1 LGYKLQQVT
10 TDKAELIVEIVNQ
23 HELTIDPESTPM
35 GLEEAQELIT
45 GFFDTA
51 HCFFLIDESTQEA
64 LGFYSINP
72 DANRKKLFTD
82 VYERPGKGLI
92 NDVIAQSLKKAAE
105 VHPDYEHLFGV
116 NTKDL
121 LMREALESFGM
132 EVIRTYWHMKRLLDP
147 QSKVDTNKDKFEI
160 KLVSGQA
167 DLETWWALHQDAF
180 SKHFGFAP
188 RPMELW
194 IEQTTSA
201 GTMDPEGCFLAFY
214 DGQPAGFVE
223 MANAN
228 YHLNGGYVDLIGVA
242 HQFQGLGLGQLLLQH
257 AINFSVDQGR
267 EFIELNVDTG
277 NESGALKLYE
287 KLGFKPNSS
296 WVQYENK
303 KWADVAKG
311 L

>member
-1 LGYKLQQVT
+1 MGYRLQKT
-10 TDKAELIVEIVNQ
+10 EPTDAQLVVDLVNQ

-35 GLEEAQELIT
+35 GVEEAKELIE
-45 GFFDTA
+45 GFYDKA
-51 HCFFLIDESTQEA
+51 HAHFLMVEA
-64 LGFYSINP
+64 TDLPAGFYSINP
-72 DANRKKLFTD
+72 DSNRKKLFTD
-82 VYERPGKGLI
+82 VYARPGSELI
-92 NDVIAQSLKKAAE
+92 SEVIAQSLRHASE

-116 NTKDL
+116 NSKDAV
-121 LMREALESFGM
+121 MREALESFGM
-132 EVIRTYWHMKRLLDP
+132 EIIRTYWHMKRLLDAA
-147 QSKVDTNKDKFEI
+147 SKADTVKAKVEI
-160 KLVSGQA
+160 RLVAGRE

-188 RPMELW
+188 RPMGLW

-214 DGQPAGFVE
+214 DGQPAGFVQ

-228 YHLNGGYVDLIGVA
+228 YHLNGGYVDLIGVS
-242 HQFQGLGLGQLLLQH
+242 HKFQGLGLGQVLLQH

-267 EFIELNVDTG
+267 DFIELNVDTG

-303 KWADVAKG
+303 KWAEVAKG

>member
-1 LGYKLQQVT
+1 MEYRIE
-10 TDKAELIVEIVNQ
+10 KAEPSSAQLLVDLVNQ

-35 GLEEAQELIT
+35 GVEEATELIE
-45 GFFDTA
+45 GFYDAA
-51 HCFFLIDESTQEA
+51 HAYFLMVDSSDLPA
-64 LGFYSINP
+64 AFYSINP
-72 DANRKKLFTD
+72 DSTRKKLFTD
-82 VYERPGKGLI
+82 VYARPGSDLLKET
-92 NDVIAQSLKKAAE
+92 IAQTLRHASE
-105 VHPDYEHLFGV
+105 THPDYEHLFGV
-116 NTKDL
+116 NTKDQV
-121 LMREALESFGM
+121 MREGLESFGM
-132 EVIRTYWHMKRLLDP
+132 DVIRTYWHMKRLLD
-147 QSKVDTNKDKFEI
+147 SLAKAETTKGKFEI
-160 KLVSGQA
+160 RLVSDRK

-194 IEQTTSA
+194 IEQTTSS

-214 DGQPAGFVE
+214 DGEPAGFVL

-242 HQFQGLGLGQLLLQH
+242 HKFQGLGLGQLLLQH

-303 KWADVAKG
+303 KWAEVAKG

>member
-92 NDVIAQSLKKAAE
+92 KDVIAQSLKKAAE

-132 EVIRTYWHMKRLLDP
+132 EVIRTYWHMKRLLDT

-167 DLETWWALHQDAF
+167 DLETWWVLHQDAF

-201 GTMDPEGCFLAFY
+201 GTTDPEGCFLAFY

-242 HQFQGLGLGQLLLQH
+242 HKFQGLGLGQLLLQH

>member
-1 LGYKLQQVT
+1 LGYKLQEASGGE
-10 TDKAELIVEIVNQ
+10 AELIVEIVNQ

-35 GLEEAQELIT
+35 GVEEAKELID
-45 GFFDTA
+45 GFFDSA
-51 HCFFLIDESTQEA
+51 HCYFLIDQESDEA

-72 DANRKKLFTD
+72 DSNRKKLFTD

-92 NDVIAQSLKKAAE
+92 KDVIAESLKKAAE

-116 NTKDL
+116 NTRDQV
-121 LMREALESFGM
+121 MRTALESFGM
-132 EVIRTYWHMKRLLDP
+132 EVIRTYWHMKRLLDA
-147 QSKVDTNKDKFEI
+147 QAKAETNKEHFEI
-160 KLVSGQA
+160 KLVAGQQ

-188 RPMELW
+188 RPKDLW

-201 GTMDPEGCFLAFY
+201 GTMDPEGCFIAFY
-214 DGQPAGFVE
+214 KGEPAGFVQL
-223 MANAN
+223 ANAN

-242 HQFQGLGLGQLLLQH
+242 HNFQGLGLGQLLLQH

-287 KLGFKPNSS
+287 KLGFTPNSS

-303 KWADVAKG
+303 KWAEVAKG

>member
-1 LGYKLQQVT
+1 LACKLQEASGDQ
-10 TDKAELIVEIVNQ
+10 AELIVEIVNQ

-35 GLEEAQELIT
+35 GVEEAKELIE
-45 GFFDTA
+45 GFFDPA
-51 HCFFLIDESTQEA
+51 HCYLLIDQASDEA

-92 NDVIAQSLKKAAE
+92 RDVIAESLKKAAE

-116 NTKDL
+116 NTKDQV
-121 LMREALESFGM
+121 MREALESFGM
-132 EVIRTYWHMKRLLDP
+132 QVIRTYWHMKRLLDP
-147 QSKVDTNKDKFEI
+147 QAKADTNKEDFEI
-160 KLVSGQA
+160 RLVSSRQ

-180 SKHFGFAP
+180 SNHFGFAP

-194 IEQTTSA
+194 IEQTTAA
-201 GTMDPEGCFLAFY
+201 GTMDPDGCFIAFY
-214 DGQPAGFVE
+214 TGEPAGFVQ

-242 HQFQGLGLGQLLLQH
+242 HKYQGLGLGQLLLQH
-257 AINFSVDQGR
+257 AINFSVDQDR

-303 KWADVAKG
+303 KWAEVAKG

>member
-1 LGYKLQQVT
+1 MKYKLQEASADQAALV
-10 TDKAELIVEIVNQ
+10 VEIVNQ

-35 GLEEAQELIT
+35 GVEEAQELIE
-45 GFFDTA
+45 GFFDKA
-51 HCFFLIDESTQEA
+51 HCYLLIDQSTEDA

-72 DANRKKLFTD
+72 DATRKKLFTD
-82 VYERPGKGLI
+82 VYERPGQNLI
-92 NDVIAQSLKKAAE
+92 NEVIAESLKKAVE

-116 NTKDL
+116 NTKDQV
-121 LMREALESFGM
+121 MRAALESFGM
-132 EVIRTYWHMKRLLDP
+132 EVIRTYWHMKRPLDESSKADATREKVEIRLL
-147 QSKVDTNKDKFEI
+147 
-160 KLVSGQA
+160 SGQE

-180 SKHFGFAP
+180 SNHFGFAP
-188 RPMELW
+188 RPMDLW

-201 GTMDPEGCFLAFY
+201 GTMDPEGCFLVFY
-214 DGQPAGFVE
+214 DGEPAGFVQ

-228 YHLNGGYVDLIGVA
+228 YHLNGGYVDLIGVS
-242 HQFQGLGLGQLLLQH
+242 HKFQGLGLGQLLLQH
-257 AINFSVDQGR
+257 AINFSVDQDR

-303 KWADVAKG
+303 NWAEVAKG

>member
-1 LGYKLQQVT
+1 LGYKLQKANNDQ
-10 TDKAELIVEIVNQ
+10 AELIVEIVNQ
-23 HELTIDPESTPM
+23 HELTIDPDSTPM
-35 GLEEAQELIT
+35 GVEEAQELIE
-45 GFFDTA
+45 GFFDSA
-51 HCFFLIDESTQEA
+51 HCYFLIDESTDDA

-72 DANRKKLFTD
+72 DSNRKKLFTD
-82 VYERPGKGLI
+82 VYERPGQSLI
-92 NDVIAQSLKKAAE
+92 KVVIAESLKKAAE

-116 NTKDL
+116 NTKDQV
-121 LMREALESFGM
+121 MRDALESFGM
-132 EVIRTYWHMKRLLDP
+132 EVIRTYWHMKRLLD
-147 QSKVDTNKDKFEI
+147 SEAKAETKKENFEI
-160 KLVSGQA
+160 KLVSGRQ
-167 DLETWWALHQDAF
+167 DLEIWWALHQDAF

-188 RPMELW
+188 RPMDLW

-214 DGQPAGFVE
+214 EDEPAGYVQL
-223 MANAN
+223 ANAN
-228 YHLNGGYVDLIGVA
+228 YHLNGGYVDLIGVG
-242 HQFQGLGLGQLLLQH
+242 HKFQGLGLGQLLLQH

-303 KWADVAKG
+303 KWAEVAKG

>member
-51 HCFFLIDESTQEA
+51 HCFFLIDESTHEA

-92 NDVIAQSLKKAAE
+92 KDVIAQSLKKAAE

-132 EVIRTYWHMKRLLDP
+132 EVIRTYWHMKRLLDT

-167 DLETWWALHQDAF
+167 DLETWWVLHQDAF

>member
-1 LGYKLQQVT
+1 MGYKLQQVT

-92 NDVIAQSLKKAAE
+92 KDVIAQSLKKAAE

-132 EVIRTYWHMKRLLDP
+132 EVIRTYWHMKRLLDT

-167 DLETWWALHQDAF
+167 DLETWWVLHQDAF

-201 GTMDPEGCFLAFY
+201 GTTDPEGCFLAFY

-242 HQFQGLGLGQLLLQH
+242 HKFQGLGLGQLLLQH

>member
-1 LGYKLQQVT
+1 LGYRLQEAGGSE
-10 TDKAELIVEIVNQ
+10 AELIVEIVNQ

-35 GLEEAQELIT
+35 GVEEAQELID
-45 GFFDTA
+45 GFFDRA
-51 HCFFLIDESTQEA
+51 HCYFLIDQASDEA
-64 LGFYSINP
+64 LGFYSVNP

-92 NDVIAQSLKKAAE
+92 KDVIAESLKKAAE

-116 NTKDL
+116 NTRDQV
-121 LMREALESFGM
+121 MRTALESFGM
-132 EVIRTYWHMKRLLDP
+132 EVIRTYWHMKRLIDA
-147 QSKVDTNKDKFEI
+147 QVKAETNKEHFKI
-160 KLVSGQA
+160 KLVSGQQ
-167 DLETWWALHQDAF
+167 DLETWWALHQDSF
-180 SKHFGFAP
+180 SNHFGFAL
-188 RPMELW
+188 RPKDVW

-201 GTMDPEGCFLAFY
+201 GTMDPDGCFIAFY
-214 DGQPAGFVE
+214 KGEPAGFVQL
-223 MANAN
+223 ANAN

-242 HQFQGLGLGQLLLQH
+242 HKFQGLGLGQLLLQH

-303 KWADVAKG
+303 KWAEVAKE

>member
-1 LGYKLQQVT
+1 MAYKLQQAN
-10 TDKAELIVEIVNQ
+10 AEQASLIVEIVNQ

-35 GLEEAQELIT
+35 GVEEAQELIE
-45 GFFDTA
+45 GFFDPA
-51 HCFFLIDESTQEA
+51 HCYFLVDESTDEA
-64 LGFYSINP
+64 LGFYSVNP

-82 VYERPGKGLI
+82 VYQRPGKNMI
-92 NDVIAQSLKKAAE
+92 KDVIGESLKKAAQF
-105 VHPDYEHLFGV
+105 HPDYEHLYGV
-116 NTKDL
+116 NTKDSV
-121 LMREALESFGM
+121 MREALEGFGM
-132 EVIRTYWHMKRLLDP
+132 EVIRTYWHMKREIDATAKRETEN
-147 QSKVDTNKDKFEI
+147 QKVQI
-160 KLVSGQA
+160 RLVSGDE
-167 DLETWWALHQDAF
+167 DLKTWWALHQDAF

-188 RPMELW
+188 RPMDLW

-214 DGQPAGFVE
+214 EGQPAGYVQL
-223 MANAN
+223 ANAN

-242 HQFQGLGLGQLLLQH
+242 HSFQGLGLGQILLQH

-287 KLGFKPNSS
+287 KLGFRPNSS

-303 KWADVAKG
+303 NWAEVAKG

>member
-1 LGYKLQQVT
+1 MGYKLQVASSDQ
-10 TDKAELIVEIVNQ
+10 AELIVEIVNQ

-35 GLEEAQELIT
+35 GVEEAQELID
-45 GFFDTA
+45 GFFDRA
-51 HCFFLIDESTQEA
+51 HCYFLIDDESGDA
-64 LGFYSINP
+64 LGFYSVNP

-82 VYERPGKGLI
+82 VYERPGQGLI
-92 NDVIAQSLKKAAE
+92 KDVIAESLKKAAE
-105 VHPDYEHLFGV
+105 FHPDYEHLFGV
-116 NTKDL
+116 NTKDQV
-121 LMREALESFGM
+121 MREALESFGM

-147 QSKVDTNKDKFEI
+147 QAKAEATKQLFEI
-160 KLVSGQA
+160 RLVSSRA

-180 SKHFGFAP
+180 SNHFGFAP
-188 RPMELW
+188 RPKDLW

-201 GTMDPEGCFLAFY
+201 GTMDPEGCFIGFY
-214 DGQPAGFVE
+214 EGEPAGFVQL
-223 MANAN
+223 ANAN

-242 HQFQGLGLGQLLLQH
+242 HKFQGLGLGQVLLQH
-257 AINFSVDQGR
+257 AINYSVDQGR

-303 KWADVAKG
+303 KWAEVAKG

>member
-1 LGYKLQQVT
+1 MGYKLQEAGGSE
-10 TDKAELIVEIVNQ
+10 AELIVEIVNQ

-35 GLEEAQELIT
+35 GVEEAKELID
-45 GFFDTA
+45 GFFDSA
-51 HCFFLIDESTQEA
+51 HCYFLIDGEFDEA

-72 DANRKKLFTD
+72 DSNRKKLFTD

-92 NDVIAQSLKKAAE
+92 KDVIAESLKKAAE

-116 NTKDL
+116 NTRDQV
-121 LMREALESFGM
+121 MRAALESFGM
-132 EVIRTYWHMKRLLDP
+132 EVIRTYWHMKLLLDA
-147 QSKVDTNKDKFEI
+147 QAKAETNKENYEI
-160 KLVSGQA
+160 KLVSSRA

-180 SKHFGFAP
+180 SNHFGFAP
-188 RPMELW
+188 RPKDLW

-201 GTMDPEGCFLAFY
+201 GTMDPEGCFIAFY
-214 DGQPAGFVE
+214 KGEPAGFVQL
-223 MANAN
+223 ANAN

-242 HQFQGLGLGQLLLQH
+242 HKFQGLGLGQLLLQH

-303 KWADVAKG
+303 KWAEVAKG

>member
-1 LGYKLQQVT
+1 MAYKLQVASSDQ
-10 TDKAELIVEIVNQ
+10 AELIVEIVNE

-35 GLEEAQELIT
+35 GVEEAQELID
-45 GFFDTA
+45 GFFDRA
-51 HCFFLIDESTQEA
+51 HCYFLRDEATNEA
-64 LGFYSINP
+64 LGFYSVNP
-72 DANRKKLFTD
+72 DTNRKKLFTD

-92 NDVIAQSLKKAAE
+92 KDVIAESLKKAAE

-116 NTKDL
+116 NTKDQV
-121 LMREALESFGM
+121 MRGALESFGM
-132 EVIRTYWHMKRLLDP
+132 EVIRTYWHMKRLLDS
-147 QSKVDTNKDKFEI
+147 QAKAETTKDKFEI
-160 KLVSGQA
+160 KLVSGQS
-167 DLETWWALHQDAF
+167 DLETWWALHQDSF
-180 SKHFGFAP
+180 SNHFGFAP

-201 GTMDPEGCFLAFY
+201 GTMDPDGCFLAFY
-214 DGQPAGFVE
+214 DVQPAGFVQ

-228 YHLNGGYVDLIGVA
+228 YHLNGGYVDIIGVA
-242 HQFQGLGLGQLLLQH
+242 HKFQGLGLGQLLLQH
-257 AINFSVDQGR
+257 AINYSVDQGR

-303 KWADVAKG
+303 KWAEVAKG

>member
-1 LGYKLQQVT
+1 MALRLEE
-10 TDKAELIVEIVNQ
+10 ARVEQAGLVVEMVNQ
-23 HELTIDPESTPM
+23 HELAIDPESTPM
-35 GLEEAQELIT
+35 GIEEARELIE
-45 GFFDTA
+45 GFFDSA
-51 HCFFLIDESTQEA
+51 HAYFLFDEASYSPV
-64 LGFYSINP
+64 GFYSVNP
-72 DANRKKLFTD
+72 DSNRKKLFTD
-82 VYERPGKGLI
+82 VYARHGSGMIAE
-92 NDVIAQSLKKAAE
+92 VISESLKKAAE

-116 NTKDL
+116 NSKDSV
-121 LMREALESFGM
+121 MREALESFGL
-132 EVIRTYWHMKRLLDP
+132 EPIRTYWHMKRLLD
-147 QSKVDTNKDKFEI
+147 SSAKTEFENPKAKI
-160 KLVSGQA
+160 RLVQGEE
-167 DLETWWALHQDAF
+167 DLKTWWALHQDSF

-201 GTMDPEGCFLAFY
+201 GTMDQEGCFLAFY
-214 DGQPAGFVE
+214 EGEPAGFVQL
-223 MANAN
+223 ANAN

-242 HQFQGLGLGQLLLQH
+242 HRFQGLGLGHELLQH

-287 KLGFKPNSS
+287 KLGFRPNSS

-303 KWADVAKG
+303 NWAEVAKG

>member
-1 LGYKLQQVT
+1 MGYKLQQVT
-10 TDKAELIVEIVNQ
+10 TDQAELIVEIVNQ
-23 HELTIDPESTPM
+23 HEQTIDPESTPM
-35 GLEEAQELIT
+35 GVEEAQELIE
-45 GFFDTA
+45 GFFDSA
-51 HCFFLIDESTQEA
+51 HCYFLMDEQSSDA

-72 DANRKKLFTD
+72 DATRKKLFTD
-82 VYERPGKGLI
+82 VYERPGQGLI
-92 NDVIAQSLKKAAE
+92 KDVIAESLRKAAE

-116 NTKDL
+116 NTKDK

-132 EVIRTYWHMKRLLDP
+132 GVIRTYWHMKRLLDA
-147 QSKVDTNKDKFEI
+147 QAKVDTQTGEVEI
-160 KLVSGQA
+160 RLVSGDE
-167 DLETWWALHQDAF
+167 DLKTWWALHQDAF

-201 GTMDPEGCFLAFY
+201 GTMDPAGNFLAFY
-214 DGQPAGFVE
+214 NQEPAGYVQL
-223 MANAN
+223 ANAN

-242 HQFQGLGLGQLLLQH
+242 HKYQGLGLGQLLLQH

-267 EFIELNVDTG
+267 DFIELNVDTG

-287 KLGFKPNSS
+287 KLGFTPNSS

-303 KWADVAKG
+303 KWAEVAKG

>member
-1 LGYKLQQVT
+1 MAYKLQVASSDQ
-10 TDKAELIVEIVNQ
+10 AELIVEIVNE

-35 GLEEAQELIT
+35 GVEEAQELID
-45 GFFDTA
+45 GFFDRA
-51 HCFFLIDESTQEA
+51 HCYFLIDEATNEA
-64 LGFYSINP
+64 LGFYSVNP
-72 DANRKKLFTD
+72 DTNRKKLFTD

-92 NDVIAQSLKKAAE
+92 KDVIAESLKKAAE

-116 NTKDL
+116 NTKDQV
-121 LMREALESFGM
+121 MRGALESFGM
-132 EVIRTYWHMKRLLDP
+132 EVIRTYWHMKRLLDS
-147 QSKVDTNKDKFEI
+147 QAKAVISKDKFEI
-160 KLVSGQA
+160 KLVSGQS
-167 DLETWWALHQDAF
+167 DLETWWALHQDSF
-180 SKHFGFAP
+180 SNHFGFAP

-201 GTMDPEGCFLAFY
+201 GTMDPDGCFLAFY
-214 DGQPAGFVE
+214 DGQPAGFVQ

-228 YHLNGGYVDLIGVA
+228 YHLNGGYVDIIGVA
-242 HQFQGLGLGQLLLQH
+242 HKFQGLGLGQLLLQH
-257 AINFSVDQGR
+257 AINYSVDQGR

-303 KWADVAKG
+303 KWAEVAKG

>member
-1 LGYKLQQVT
+1 MGFSLQE
-10 TDKAELIVEIVNQ
+10 AEVSDAQLVVDMVNQ

-35 GLEEAQELIT
+35 GVEEAKELIE
-45 GFFDTA
+45 GFYDKA
-51 HCFFLIDESTQEA
+51 IANFLMVDSAELPA
-64 LGFYSINP
+64 GFYSINP

-82 VYERPGKGLI
+82 VYARPGSELI
-92 NDVIAQSLKKAAE
+92 TEVIAQSLKHGAQ

-116 NTKDL
+116 NSKDQV
-121 LMREALESFGM
+121 MREALESFGM
-132 EVIRTYWHMKRLLDP
+132 GVIRTYWHMKRLLDAHA
-147 QSKVDTNKDKFEI
+147 KTDTLKDKFEI
-160 KLVSGQA
+160 KLVSGRQ

-201 GTMDPEGCFLAFY
+201 GTMDPQGCFIAFC
-214 DGQPAGFVE
+214 DRQPAGFVQL
-223 MANAN
+223 ANAN

-242 HQFQGLGLGQLLLQH
+242 HKFQGLGLGQVLLQH

-303 KWADVAKG
+303 KWAEVAKG

>member
-1 LGYKLQQVT
+1 LGYKLQSVT

-51 HCFFLIDESTQEA
+51 HCFFLIDESTHGA

-92 NDVIAQSLKKAAE
+92 KDVIAQSLKKAAE

-132 EVIRTYWHMKRLLDP
+132 EGIRTYWHMKRLLDT

>member
-1 LGYKLQQVT
+1 LGFSLQE
-10 TDKAELIVEIVNQ
+10 AEVSDAQLVVDMVNQ

-35 GLEEAQELIT
+35 GVEEAKELIE
-45 GFFDTA
+45 GFYDKA
-51 HCFFLIDESTQEA
+51 IANFLMVDSAELPA
-64 LGFYSINP
+64 GFYSINP

-82 VYERPGKGLI
+82 VYARPGSELI
-92 NDVIAQSLKKAAE
+92 TEVIAQSLKHGAQ

-116 NTKDL
+116 NSKDQV
-121 LMREALESFGM
+121 MREALESFGM
-132 EVIRTYWHMKRLLDP
+132 GVIRTYWHMKRLLDAHA
-147 QSKVDTNKDKFEI
+147 KTDTLKDKFEI
-160 KLVSGQA
+160 KLVSGRQ

-201 GTMDPEGCFLAFY
+201 GTMDPQGCFIAFC
-214 DGQPAGFVE
+214 DRQPAGFVQL
-223 MANAN
+223 ANAN

-242 HQFQGLGLGQLLLQH
+242 HKFQGLGLGQVLLQH

-303 KWADVAKG
+303 KWAEVAKG

>member
-1 LGYKLQQVT
+1 MALRLE
-10 TDKAELIVEIVNQ
+10 AARVEQAGLVVEMVNQ
-23 HELTIDPESTPM
+23 HELAIDPESTPM
-35 GLEEAQELIT
+35 GVEEATELIE
-45 GFFDTA
+45 GFFDPA
-51 HCFFLIDESTQEA
+51 HVYFLFDETSDSPV
-64 LGFYSINP
+64 GFYSVNP
-72 DANRKKLFTD
+72 DSNRKKLFTD
-82 VYERPGKGLI
+82 VYARHGSGMI
-92 NDVIAQSLKKAAE
+92 ADVIFESLKKAAE

-116 NTKDL
+116 NSKDL
-121 LMREALESFGM
+121 VMREALESFGL
-132 EVIRTYWHMKRLLDP
+132 EPIRTYWHMKRLLDP
-147 QSKVDTNKDKFEI
+147 KAKSKIENPKSEI
-160 KLVSGQA
+160 RLMEGEE
-167 DLETWWALHQDAF
+167 DLKTWWALHQDSF

-201 GTMDPEGCFLAFY
+201 VTMDPEGCFLAFY
-214 DGQPAGFVE
+214 DGEPAGFVQL
-223 MANAN
+223 ANAN

-242 HQFQGLGLGQLLLQH
+242 HRFQGLGLGQELLQH

-287 KLGFKPNSS
+287 KLGFSPNSS

-303 KWADVAKG
+303 NWAEVAKG

>member
-1 LGYKLQQVT
+1 MKYKLQEASADQAALV
-10 TDKAELIVEIVNQ
+10 VEIVNQ

-35 GLEEAQELIT
+35 GVEEAQELIE
-45 GFFDTA
+45 GFFDKA
-51 HCFFLIDESTQEA
+51 HCYFLIDQSTEDA

-72 DANRKKLFTD
+72 DATRKKLFTD
-82 VYERPGKGLI
+82 VYERPGQNLI
-92 NDVIAQSLKKAAE
+92 NEVITESLKKAVE

-116 NTKDL
+116 NTKDQV
-121 LMREALESFGM
+121 MRAALESFGM
-132 EVIRTYWHMKRLLDP
+132 EVIRTYWHMKRPLDESSKADATREKVEIRLL
-147 QSKVDTNKDKFEI
+147 
-160 KLVSGQA
+160 SGQE

-180 SKHFGFAP
+180 SNHFGFAP
-188 RPMELW
+188 RPMDLW

-201 GTMDPEGCFLAFY
+201 GTMDPEGCFLVFY
-214 DGQPAGFVE
+214 DGEPAGFVQ

-228 YHLNGGYVDLIGVA
+228 YHLNGGYVDLIGVS
-242 HQFQGLGLGQLLLQH
+242 HKFQGLGLGQLLLQH

-303 KWADVAKG
+303 NWAEVAKG

>member
-1 LGYKLQQVT
+1 LGYKLQQAT
-10 TDKAELIVEIVNQ
+10 SDQAGLIVEIVNQ

-35 GLEEAQELIT
+35 GVEEAQELID
-45 GFFDTA
+45 GFFDSA
-51 HCFFLIDESTQEA
+51 HCYLLIDESTDGA

-72 DANRKKLFTD
+72 DSNRKKLFTD
-82 VYERPGKGLI
+82 VYQRPGQGLI
-92 NDVIAQSLKKAAE
+92 KEVIAESLKKAAE
-105 VHPDYEHLFGV
+105 VHSDYEHLFGV
-116 NTKDL
+116 NTKDQV
-121 LMREALESFGM
+121 MREALESFGM
-132 EVIRTYWHMKRLLDP
+132 GVIRTYWHMKRLLDA
-147 QSKVDTNKDKFEI
+147 QAKTDTLKDKFEI
-160 KLVSGQA
+160 KLVSGRE

-201 GTMDPEGCFLAFY
+201 GTMDPEGCFIAFY
-214 DGQPAGFVE
+214 DGQPAGYVQL
-223 MANAN
+223 ANAN

-242 HQFQGLGLGQLLLQH
+242 HKFQGLGLGQLLLQH

-303 KWADVAKG
+303 NWAEVAKG

>member
-1 LGYKLQQVT
+1 LGYKLQVASSDQ
-10 TDKAELIVEIVNQ
+10 AELIVEIVNQ

-35 GLEEAQELIT
+35 GVEEAQELID
-45 GFFDTA
+45 GFFDRA
-51 HCFFLIDESTQEA
+51 HCYFLIDDESGDA
-64 LGFYSINP
+64 LGFYSVNP
-72 DANRKKLFTD
+72 DANRQKLFTD

-92 NDVIAQSLKKAAE
+92 KDVIAESLKKAAE
-105 VHPDYEHLFGV
+105 FHPDYEHLFGV
-116 NTKDL
+116 NTKDQV
-121 LMREALESFGM
+121 MREALESFGM

-147 QSKVDTNKDKFEI
+147 QAKAEATKQLFEI
-160 KLVSGQA
+160 KLVSSQA

-180 SKHFGFAP
+180 SNHFGFAP
-188 RPMELW
+188 RPKDLW

-201 GTMDPEGCFLAFY
+201 GTMDPEGCFIGFY
-214 DGQPAGFVE
+214 EGEPAGFVQL
-223 MANAN
+223 ANAN

-242 HQFQGLGLGQLLLQH
+242 HKFQGLGLGQLLLQH
-257 AINFSVDQGR
+257 AINYSVDQGR

-303 KWADVAKG
+303 KWAEVAKR

>member
-1 LGYKLQQVT
+1 LGYRLK
-10 TDKAELIVEIVNQ
+10 KAKVSDASLVVDMVNQ

-35 GLEEAQELIT
+35 GVEEAKELIE
-45 GFFDTA
+45 GFYDKAITN
-51 HCFFLIDESTQEA
+51 FLMVDSVELPA
-64 LGFYSINP
+64 GFYSINP
-72 DANRKKLFTD
+72 DSNRKKLFTD
-82 VYERPGKGLI
+82 VYARPGSDLI
-92 NDVIAQSLKKAAE
+92 VEVIAQSLRHAVK

-116 NTKDL
+116 NTKDSV
-121 LMREALESFGM
+121 MRQALESFGM
-132 EVIRTYWHMKRLLDP
+132 EAIRTYWHMRRTLDALAKTDT
-147 QSKVDTNKDKFEI
+147 SKDNFEI
-160 KLVSGQA
+160 KLVSGRD
-167 DLETWWALHQDAF
+167 DLEIWWALHQDAF
-180 SKHFGFAP
+180 RNHFGFAP

-201 GTMDPEGCFLAFY
+201 GTMDPEGCFLVFY
-214 DGQPAGFVE
+214 DGEPAGYVQ

-228 YHLNGGYVDLIGVA
+228 YHLNGGYVDLIGVS
-242 HQFQGLGLGQLLLQH
+242 HKFQGLGLGQLLLQH

-267 EFIELNVDTG
+267 GFIELNVDTG

-303 KWADVAKG
+303 NWAEVAKG

>member
-1 LGYKLQQVT
+1 LGYKLQSVT

-147 QSKVDTNKDKFEI
+147 QSKVETNKDKFEI

-167 DLETWWALHQDAF
+167 DLETWWVLHQDAF

>member
-1 LGYKLQQVT
+1 MGYKLQQVT

-92 NDVIAQSLKKAAE
+92 KDVIAQSLKKAAE

-116 NTKDL
+116 NTKDKV
-121 LMREALESFGM
+121 MREALESFGM

-147 QSKVDTNKDKFEI
+147 QAKSETTKDKFEI
-160 KLVSGQA
+160 KLVSGQP
-167 DLETWWALHQDAF
+167 DLEIWWALHQDAF

-242 HQFQGLGLGQLLLQH
+242 HKFQSLGLGQLLLQH